1 MTNQNTAHSP
11 LPAEAGPDRVVNT
24 RSEAADGVSTN
35 SVDPPQ
41 HPRKGRRRL
50 SVSVAAVLLL
60 AGIGQAAWP
69 VIDFSAVAQLIE
81 QVRIA
86 SDSLDE
92 MTTAKR
98 ALLGEVAALT
108 GVWDDLTGDAYGLSE
123 KASSLVTNYSLTG
136 IEDGLED
143 RMDAERNAWP
153 SAADVEHAYAGQD
166 AAVIEKVLGAYQ
178 STTLQLNAERN
189 AWYDAQIVIAQ
200 TGKFLES
207 VETTAGTQ
215 NSTTDQG
222 LSAQLDRHIA
232 VSSTSRDIAAGQ
244 LEMAVSAEHRAA
256 RLDHL
261 QAVERANRKR
271 RALMIRTEIQD
282 VLDDQESNFDS
293 AAFDTGLY
301 TPVLPTY

>member
-11 LPAEAGPDRVVNT
+11 LPAEGGPDRVVNT
-24 RSEAADGVSTN
+24 RSEAAGGVSTK
-35 SVDPPQ
+35 SVDPQ

-50 SVSVAAVLLL
+50 SLLVAAVLLL

-69 VIDFSAVAQLIE
+69 VIDFSAVAQLVE
-81 QVRIA
+81 TVRIA
-86 SDSLDE
+86 SDSLTE
-92 MTTAKR
+92 MTESKR
-98 ALLGEVAALT
+98 ALLGQVATFT
-108 GVWDDLTGDAYGLSE
+108 GVWGDLTGTAYGLSE
-123 KASSLVTNYSLTG
+123 RASSLVTNYSLTG
-136 IEDGLED
+136 IETGLED

-153 SAADVEHAYAGQD
+153 SAADVRDAYAGQD
-166 AAVIEKVLGAYQ
+166 AAVIQKVLESYQ

-215 NSTTDQG
+215 NSTTEQG

-232 VSSTSRDIAAGQ
+232 VSSASRDIAARQ

-282 VLDDQESNFDS
+282 ALDEQETNFDS
-293 AAFDTGLY
+293 AAFDAGLY
-301 TPVLPTY
+301 RPVLPSY

>member
-11 LPAEAGPDRVVNT
+11 LPAEGGPDRVVNT
-24 RSEAADGVSTN
+24 RSEAADGLSTK
-35 SVDPPQ
+35 SVHPQ

-92 MTTAKR
+92 MTTTKQ

-123 KASSLVTNYSLTG
+123 RASSLVTNYSLTG
-136 IEDGLED
+136 IENGLED

-153 SAADVEHAYAGQD
+153 SAADVSNAYAGQD
-166 AAVIEKVLGAYQ
+166 ASVIEKVLGAYQ
-178 STTLQLNAERN
+178 STTRQLNAERN

-207 VETTAGTQ
+207 VEATAGTQ

-222 LSAQLDRHIA
+222 LSAQLDRNIA
-232 VSSTSRDIAAGQ
+232 VSSASRDIAARQ

-261 QAVERANRKR
+261 QAVERANRQR

-282 VLDDQESNFDS
+282 VLDEQERNFDS
-293 AAFDTGLY
+293 AAFDAGLY
-301 TPVLPTY
+301 RPVLPSY

>member
-1 MTNQNTAHSP
+1 MTNPNTAHSP
-11 LPAEAGPDRVVNT
+11 LPAEGGPDRVVNT
-24 RSEAADGVSTN
+24 RSEAADGVSTK
-35 SVDPPQ
+35 SLDPR

-50 SVSVAAVLLL
+50 SLLVAAVLLL

-69 VIDFSAVAQLIE
+69 VIDFSAVAQLVE
-81 QVRIA
+81 AVRVA
-86 SDSLDE
+86 SDSLTE
-92 MTTAKR
+92 LTTTKQ
-98 ALLGEVAALT
+98 ALLGQVATFT
-108 GVWDDLTGDAYGLSE
+108 GVWGDLTGDAYGMAE

-153 SAADVEHAYAGQD
+153 SAADVEDAYAGQD
-166 AAVIEKVLGAYQ
+166 AAVIQKVLESYQ

-200 TGKFLES
+200 IGKFLES

-232 VSSTSRDIAAGQ
+232 VSSASRDIAARQ
-244 LEMAVSAEHRAA
+244 LEVAVSAEHRAA
-256 RLDHL
+256 RLNHL
-261 QAVERANRKR
+261 QAVERAHRKR
-271 RALMIRTEIQD
+271 QELDIRIEIR
-282 VLDDQESNFDS
+282 DDIAQQQADFDS
-293 AAFDTGLY
+293 AAFDAGLY
-301 TPVLPTY
+301 RPVLPSY

>member
-11 LPAEAGPDRVVNT
+11 LPAEGGPDRVVNP
-24 RSEAADGVSTN
+24 RSEAAGGVSTK
-35 SVDPPQ
+35 SVDPR

-50 SVSVAAVLLL
+50 SLLAAAVLLL

-81 QVRIA
+81 TVRIA
-86 SDSLDE
+86 SDSLTE
-92 MTTAKR
+92 MTESKR
-98 ALLGEVAALT
+98 ALLGQVATFT
-108 GVWDDLTGDAYGLSE
+108 GVWDDLTGDAYGMAE
-123 KASSLVTNYSLTG
+123 RASSLVTNYSLTG

-153 SAADVEHAYAGQD
+153 SAADVEDAYAGQD
-166 AAVIEKVLGAYQ
+166 ASVVEKVLDAYQ

-215 NSTTDQG
+215 NSTTEQG

-232 VSSTSRDIAAGQ
+232 VSSASRDIAAKQ

-282 VLDDQESNFDS
+282 VLDEQETNFDS
-293 AAFDTGLY
+293 AAFDAGLY
-301 TPVLPTY
+301 RPVLPSY